1 MKNKAKRDAL
11 NILIHEYRKDKQN
24 DKVIILQEMLIDVCI
39 DGEHPTDI
47 YSIDNLDNKL
57 LGNARGQIDLM
68 LRRLDKSIYMPKLR
82 KYIDEQYDIIR
93 KKVQQ
98 FVDNSNNPNHK
109 NIVYLGEWWDMP
121 LYNPDIDRLFFKK
134 NGYIE
139 LSKQD
144 DKFFLEDHIGYKLD
158 DIYGEKESE
167 KMLTGYGEYQRNNF
181 HKYVD
186 VTLNEEVKEMVLQSR
201 INIENKKE
209 ELKTVKSIDKF
220 LNDNKQLFNIKALI
234 LLINR
239 KLREIQNN

>member
-47 YSIDNLDNKL
+47 YSIDNLDNRI

-68 LRRLDKSIYMPKLR
+68 LRRLDENIYMPKLR
-82 KYIDEQYDIIR
+82 KYIDEQEDIIR

-109 NIVYLGEWWDMP
+109 NIFYSGLGWDMP
-121 LYNPDIDRLFFKK
+121 LYNYDIERSFFKK

-139 LSKQD
+139 LSKKD
-144 DKFFLEDHIGYKLD
+144 DKFFEEENIAWRLY
-158 DIYGEKESE
+158 DIYGEIESE
-167 KMLTGYGEYQRNNF
+167 KMLAGYGEYQRNNF

-186 VTLNEEVKEMVLQSR
+186 ITLNEEVNEMFLQSK

-220 LNDNKQLFNIKALI
+220 LNDNRQLFNIKALI

>member
-11 NILIHEYRKDKQN
+11 NILIHEYRKDKQP

-47 YSIDNLDNKL
+47 YSIDNLDNRI

-68 LRRLDKSIYMPKLR
+68 LRRLDESIYMPKLR
-82 KYIDEQYDIIR
+82 KYIDEQNNIIR

-98 FVDNSNNPNHK
+98 FVDKSSNPNHK
-109 NIVYLGEWWDMP
+109 NIIYSSSYYDMP
-121 LYNPDIDRLFFKK
+121 LYNHDIDRSFFKK
-134 NGYIE
+134 NGHIE
-139 LSKQD
+139 LSKKD
-144 DKFFLEDHIGYKLD
+144 DKFFEDEHIAYRLY

-167 KMLTGYGEYQRNNF
+167 KMLVGYAEYQRNNF

-186 VTLNEEVKEMVLQSR
+186 VTLNEEVNEMVLQSR

-209 ELKTVKSIDKF
+209 ELKAVKSIDKF

-234 LLINR
+234 LLTNR